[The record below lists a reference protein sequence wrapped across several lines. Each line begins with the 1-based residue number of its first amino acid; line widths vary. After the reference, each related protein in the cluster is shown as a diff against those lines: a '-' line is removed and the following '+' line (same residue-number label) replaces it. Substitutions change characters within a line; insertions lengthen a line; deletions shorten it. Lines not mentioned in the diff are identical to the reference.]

1 MTEAFYHHTFKVGL
15 GLSSASFLREPN
27 AQGDHRIAVVS
38 RPACHDVPSITHFFR
53 YHYF

>member
-1 MTEAFYHHTFKVGL
+1 MTEAFYHTFKVGL